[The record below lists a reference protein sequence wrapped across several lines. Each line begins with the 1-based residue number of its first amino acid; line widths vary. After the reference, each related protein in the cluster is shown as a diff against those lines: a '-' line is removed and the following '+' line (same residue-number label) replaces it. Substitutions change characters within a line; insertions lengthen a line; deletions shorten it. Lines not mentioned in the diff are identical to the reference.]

1 MIHYLS
7 GKRIV
12 LGVTGSIAAYK
23 SVDLVR
29 RLVEAGAT
37 VRVVMSASAKAFIT
51 PLTFQAVSGNPVHDD
66 LFDLA
71 AEAAMGHIELARWAD
86 LVVVAPASA
95 DFLAKCVTGQANDL
109 LSTLCLVTRAPI
121 ALAPAMNQA
130 MWLHDITQANA
141 TALAARGVHLLGP
154 GAGSQACG
162 EVGPGRMLEPLDLL
176 ARIANLFSN
185 QALAGVKVVITAGPT
200 QEPIDPVRYLSN
212 GSSGKMGYALAAAA
226 REAGASVTLI
236 SGPTALPAPAG
247 VAFIGVR
254 TALDMYEEVMK
265 KAPGCDIFLSVAA
278 VADYRCEQP
287 SDQKIHKSD
296 ASLTLSLVRNP
307 DIVASVAALPT
318 RPMVVGF
325 AAETHD
331 MLASAKQKLVA
342 KRLDMIIANH
352 VGGELGI
359 GSDDNAVTVI
369 THTAETP
376 LARAPKGPLAQ
387 ALIALIASQWK
398 DLHSQDKV
406 SCL

>member
-1 MIHYLS
+1 MISYLS

-23 SVDLVR
+23 SVELVR
-29 RLVEAGAT
+29 RLVEAGAC
-37 VRVVMSASAKAFIT
+37 VRVVMTASAKAFIT

-86 LVVVAPASA
+86 AVVVAPASA
-95 DFLAKCVTGQANDL
+95 DFLAKCVIGQANDL

-130 MWLHDITQANA
+130 MWLHETTQANA
-141 TALAARGVHLLGP
+141 ATLATRGVHLLGP

-162 EVGPGRMLEPLDLL
+162 EIGPGRMLEPLDLL
-176 ARIANLFSN
+176 ARIADLFAN
-185 QALAGVKVVITAGPT
+185 DTLAGVKVLITAGPT

-226 REAGASVTLI
+226 REAGADVTLI

-247 VAFIGVR
+247 VTFIGVR
-254 TALDMYEEVMK
+254 TALEMHEEVMK
-265 KAPGCDIFLSVAA
+265 KTPGCDIFLSVAA
-278 VADYRCEQP
+278 VADYRCEQV
-287 SDQKIHKSD
+287 SDQKIHKSGE
-296 ASLTLSLVRNP
+296 SLTLSLVRNP
-307 DIVASVAALPT
+307 DIVASVAALPR
-318 RPMVVGF
+318 RPMVIGF
-325 AAETHD
+325 AAETQN
-331 MLASAKQKLVA
+331 MLASAKQKLNA
-342 KRLDMIIANH
+342 KHLDMIIANH

-359 GSDDNAVTVI
+359 GSDDNEVTVI
-369 THTAETP
+369 TPDTETALT
-376 LARAPKGPLAQ
+376 RAPKGALAKT
-387 ALIALIASQWK
+387 LIALIASQWTF
-398 DLHSQDKV
+398 LQSQKKV

>member
-1 MIHYLS
+1 MISYLS
-7 GKRIV
+7 GKRVV

-23 SVDLVR
+23 SVELVR
-29 RLVEAGAT
+29 RLVEAGAC
-37 VRVVMSASAKAFIT
+37 VRVVMTASAKAFIT

-86 LVVVAPASA
+86 VVVVAPASA

-130 MWLHDITQANA
+130 MWLHETTQANA
-141 TALAARGVHLLGP
+141 ATLAARRVHLLGP
-154 GAGSQACG
+154 AAGSQACG
-162 EVGPGRMLEPLDLL
+162 EIGPGRMLEPLDLL
-176 ARIANLFSN
+176 AGIANLFAN
-185 QALAGVKVVITAGPT
+185 DALAGVKLLITAGPT

-226 REAGASVTLI
+226 REAGADVTLI
-236 SGPTALPAPAG
+236 SGPTALAAPAG
-247 VAFIGVR
+247 VAFTGVR
-254 TALDMYEEVMK
+254 TALEMHEEVMK

-278 VADYRCEQP
+278 VADYRCEHV
-287 SDQKIHKSD
+287 SDQKIHKSGE
-296 ASLTLSLVRNP
+296 SLTLSLVRNP
-307 DIVASVAALPT
+307 DIVASVAALPR
-318 RPMVVGF
+318 RPMVIGF
-325 AAETHD
+325 AAETQN
-331 MLASAKQKLVA
+331 MLASAKQKLTA
-342 KRLDMIIANH
+342 KQLDMIIANH

-369 THTAETP
+369 TPNTETHLP
-376 LARAPKGPLAQ
+376 RAPKGPLAQ

-398 DLHSQDKV
+398 FLHSEKKV
-406 SCL
+406 SSL